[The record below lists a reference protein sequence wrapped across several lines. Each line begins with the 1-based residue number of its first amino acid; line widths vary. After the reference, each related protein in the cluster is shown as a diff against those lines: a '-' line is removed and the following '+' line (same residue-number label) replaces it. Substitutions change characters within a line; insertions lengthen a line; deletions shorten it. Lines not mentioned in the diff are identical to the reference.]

1 MAGKWFMRIAWQPPG
16 IAPPPRAAG
25 IHPSPD
31 SLLRLARVFSRN
43 LRHHVG
49 STTHEL
55 ARKRTY
61 VRNGPQQESEGTI
74 VDDKRRSIKRSA
86 LRARRQQPRKRPDPI
101 AEALISFDFEERRIV
116 AGWAWL
122 DIQVVDVPNGARINI
137 RPTLLL
143 FSISY
148 N

>member
-1 MAGKWFMRIAWQPPG
+1 
-16 IAPPPRAAG
+16 
-25 IHPSPD
+25 
-31 SLLRLARVFSRN
+31 
-43 LRHHVG
+43 
-49 STTHEL
+49 
-55 ARKRTY
+55 
-61 VRNGPQQESEGTI
+61 